1 MLSVTADH
9 ALRAIL
15 ALAREP
21 GRAPVRATVIADAI
35 GAPRNYLAKT
45 LNLLAKAGVI
55 ASGRGPTGGFAL
67 AVAPESITVA
77 DIVALFDTP
86 RPTTRCLLGNAECD
100 PRHACAAHERWTDLM
115 NAGRDSLATTTIA
128 DLLRGR
134 AAPSTAVA

>member
-15 ALAREP
+15 ALAREE
-21 GRAPVRATVIADAI
+21 GQHPVRASVIADAI

-55 ASGRGPTGGFAL
+55 ASLRGPTGGFAL
-67 AVAPESITVA
+67 AVSPESITVA

-86 RPTTRCLLGNAECD
+86 RPTTRCLLGNAQCD
-100 PRHACAAHERWTDLM
+100 PRHACAAHERWTALM
-115 NAGRDSLATTTIA
+115 NTRRDSLATTTIA

-134 AAPSTAVA
+134 AVPTPAAA

>member
-15 ALAREP
+15 ALAGAP
-21 GRAPVRATVIADAI
+21 GRAPVRANMIADAI
-35 GAPRNYLAKT
+35 GAPRNYLSKT

-55 ASGRGPTGGFAL
+55 ASGRGPAGGFAL

-77 DIVALFDTP
+77 DIVDALP
-86 RPTTRCLLGNAECD
+86 SRELRVRPAACVRRTRALSA
-100 PRHACAAHERWTDLM
+100 LM
-115 NAGRDSLATTTIA
+115 NARRDSLATTTIA

-134 AAPSTAVA
+134 AAPSPAVA

>member
-15 ALAREP
+15 ALAGEP
-21 GRAPVRATVIADAI
+21 GRAPVRANVIADAI

-77 DIVALFDTP
+77 DIADLFDTP
-86 RPTTRCLLGNAECD
+86 RPTTRCLLGNAQCD
-100 PRHACAAHERWTDLM
+100 QRHPCAAHDRWTALA
-115 NAGRDSLATTTIA
+115 NTHRDALATTTIA
-128 DLLRGR
+128 DLLGGR
-134 AAPSTAVA
+134 AAPLSATA